1 MVRDGSARC
10 GRLARSFARLGA
22 LTVVICAAAS
32 VSRAH
37 HSPGSVFH
45 TDRIIEIEGEIEALI
60 WRNPHVRFTVAVTD
74 DRGRVETWDVEG
86 SPVTRLTR
94 ANVTPDIVA
103 VGQRV
108 RFAGNPSRRADSRLY
123 ARNLLLTDGREVLL
137 GTRQPRWKKT
147 TLGIGRAASSADR
160 PVGPG
165 LGLFHVWSADNS
177 RLEID
182 ADREFLTDAARAA
195 EAAWDAFS
203 PDNPFVGCTRGM
215 PTIMESPNPVE
226 FVERGDRI
234 VLRMESFDT
243 VRTIWMTPDAVAPG
257 APATLLGHSFGRWDG
272 DTLVVTTDRIGW
284 RHYSQVGWPSSEA
297 LRLIER
303 FTPSEDGRQLAY
315 TITVID
321 SALFTQSVTFAK
333 SWGWVPGDQVLPF
346 DCVED

>member
-1 MVRDGSARC
+1 MFSDGRARFE
-10 GRLARSFARLGA
+10 RHARSLARLGILA
-22 LTVVICAAAS
+22 IVVCGAWS
-32 VSRAH
+32 VARAH

-60 WRNPHVRFTVAVTD
+60 WRNPHVRFTVAVTGED
-74 DRGRVETWDVEG
+74 GQVETWDVEG

-94 ANVTPDIVA
+94 ADVTPDIVA

-137 GTRQPRWKKT
+137 GTREPRWKST
-147 TLGIGRAASSADR
+147 TLGIGRASTRTDDAGD
-160 PVGPG
+160 GG
-165 LGLFHVWSADNS
+165 LGLFHVWSADRT

-182 ADREFLTDAARAA
+182 ADREFLSDAARAA

-226 FVERGDRI
+226 FIDRGDRI

-243 VRTIWMTPDAVAPG
+243 VRTIWMTPDAVAAD

-297 LRLIER
+297 LHLVER
-303 FTPSEDGRQLAY
+303 FTPSEDGTRLGY
-315 TITVID
+315 TITVTD
-321 SALFTQSVTFAK
+321 PALFTQPVTFAK
-333 SWGWVPGDQVLPF
+333 SWAWVPGDQVLPF